1 MVILLFS
8 HSVMPDSLQPHVRQ
22 HAVLPWPSLPPRA
35 CSNSCPSSQWYH
47 PTISSSIVL
56 FFSILQ
62 SFPASR
68 SFPVSQL
75 FKSDG
80 QIIGVSASASVLPK
94 GIQDCFPL
102 GWTGW
107 ISLLSKGLSR
117 VFSNTTVQS
126 INILVLR
133 FLYGPNFTS
142 IPDYWNNHSF
152 DWTNIVG
159 RVMSLFFNML
169 SRLVIAFFARS
180 KTLLISWL
188 QSPSAVI
195 LEPKKIKSVT
205 VFVVAKN
212 ELDIC
217 RCPSLLDT

>member
-1 MVILLFS
+1 MDCNTTGLPVHHQLLEPIS
-8 HSVMPDSLQPHVRQ
+8 IQ
-22 HAVLPWPSLPPRA
+22 
-35 CSNSCPSSQWYH
+35 NSCPLHQWCH
-47 PTISSSIVL
+47 LTISASVVSFL
-56 FFSILQ
+56 SHLQ
-62 SFPASR
+62 PFPASG
-68 SFPVSQL
+68 SSQMSQ
-75 FKSDG
+75 FFISDG

-188 QSPSAVI
+188 QSPSALI
-195 LEPKKIKSVT
+195 LQPKKIKSVT
-205 VFVVAKN
+205 VFIVSP
-212 ELDIC
+212 LIFLWRDGIGC
-217 RCPSLLDT
+217 HDLRF